1 MYINKEK
8 LYSCLNKVNGF
19 PYDGIC
25 DLYIFIIEAKASF
38 VSSEGLN
45 HPVVFALNKGYHD
58 GVVTFN
64 ST

>member
-8 LYSCLNKVNGF
+8 LYSWLYKVNGF

-38 VSSEGLN
+38 VSSEGGRELYA
-45 HPVVFALNKGYHD
+45 HQTKDIAMG
-58 GVVTFN
+58 
-64 ST
+64 

>member
-8 LYSCLNKVNGF
+8 LYSWLYKVNGF

-38 VSSEGLN
+38 VSSEGGRELYA
-45 HPVVFALNKGYHD
+45 HQTKDITMG
-58 GVVTFN
+58 
-64 ST
+64 